1 MTGASRRGTVLAMLA
16 FMKFLWRRWKG
27 LAHRIIAAQN
37 WLVMAIAYAVGMGP
51 VAVIMRMKHPD
62 LIDRGLGDPESAS
75 YWIPLNDER
84 QDIRRA
90 QRPY

>member
-1 MTGASRRGTVLAMLA
+1 M
-16 FMKFLWRRWKG
+16 
-27 LAHRIIAAQN
+27 AHRIIAGQN

-51 VAVIMRMKHPD
+51 VAVVMRIKYDD
-62 LIDRGLGDPESAS
+62 LIDRGLGDPNSDS
-75 YWIPLNDER
+75 YWIPLALEQ

>member
-1 MTGASRRGTVLAMLA
+1 MLHLLK
-16 FMKFLWRRWKG
+16 MLWRRWKG
-27 LAHRIIAAQN
+27 MAHRIIAGQN

-51 VAVIMRMKHPD
+51 VAVVMRIKYDD
-62 LIDRGLGDPESAS
+62 LIDRGLGDPNSDS
-75 YWIPLNDER
+75 YWIPLALEQ